1 MKRNLRLG
9 LALYRLLNDTD
20 VCTAYRTVFSCTVLQ
35 RVLLYDLE
43 DDDEQEAEE
52 EEEEEQADEDAAG
65 ALQSDD
71 DAAFQSPPRQ

>member
-1 MKRNLRLG
+1 
-9 LALYRLLNDTD
+9 LLNDTD

-52 EEEEEQADEDAAG
+52 EEEEQADEDAAG